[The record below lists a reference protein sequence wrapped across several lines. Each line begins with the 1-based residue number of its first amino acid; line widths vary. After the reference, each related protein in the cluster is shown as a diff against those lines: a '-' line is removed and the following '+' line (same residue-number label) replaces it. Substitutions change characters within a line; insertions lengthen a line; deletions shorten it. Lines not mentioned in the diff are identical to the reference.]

1 MFLLNAT
8 FTSFTVKSENWT
20 TMVGLGDT
28 IGSANDITVNF
39 VMFTKNKTTKF
50 RLACLQILAFDTLQE
65 LHEYVDSLKFTTK
78 KEKLISSGLNLPST
92 GNYIKGDLIYNTNP
106 TPGGYVGWIC
116 TVSGTPGT
124 WKGFG
129 LIEV

>member
-1 MFLLNAT
+1 
-8 FTSFTVKSENWT
+8 
-20 TMVGLGDT
+20 
-28 IGSANDITVNF
+28 
-39 VMFTKNKTTKF
+39 MFTKNKTTKF